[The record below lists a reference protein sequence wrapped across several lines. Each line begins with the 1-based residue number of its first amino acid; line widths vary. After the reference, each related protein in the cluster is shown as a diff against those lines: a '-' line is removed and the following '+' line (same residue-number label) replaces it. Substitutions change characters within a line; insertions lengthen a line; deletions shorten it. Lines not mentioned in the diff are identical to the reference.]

1 MQIEQQ
7 TCQECG
13 SQDMRNILLPTHEGP
28 MTVYV
33 RCLRCE
39 SLVARYRLS
48 DYYHQGK
55 AMESF
60 LLSLG
65 SRAAESGRNYVAEVK
80 RIQLEA
86 EQGFAEALLEL
97 NQDEKGDS
105 A

>member
-7 TCQECG
+7 QCQECG
-13 SQDMRNILLPTHEGP
+13 SPDMRNILLPSHEGP

-33 RCLRCE
+33 RCLVCE

-48 DYYHQGK
+48 DYYHKGK

-65 SRAAESGRNYVAEVK
+65 SRAAESGRNYVAEVQ

-86 EQGFAEALLEL
+86 EQGFAEALSEL
-97 NQDEKGDS
+97 KQD
-105 A
+105 